1 MLAVYEDSQTML
13 EFASELSQ
21 KRRAC
26 IASDGTPFSAT
37 AGVQQQ
43 RRSCGVDS
51 RDLCFDYRT
60 GDLGI
65 VQCLPQLALIALN

>member
-1 MLAVYEDSQTML
+1 MAGICQQAEPEPKSLHSTN
-13 EFASELSQ
+13 
-21 KRRAC
+21 
-26 IASDGTPFSAT
+26 GTPSSAS

-51 RDLCFDYRT
+51 RDLCLDYRT

-65 VQCLPQLALIALN
+65 AQCLPQLALIALN